1 MTGEQENAVN
11 YAKAVSD
18 AWNKFCAEHGL
29 TMYVASEN
37 KEPIGKAFMA
47 GWITGLG
54 SLSEQT
60 NDTNSA

>member
-1 MTGEQENAVN
+1 MSEVS
-11 YAKAVSD
+11 YAKALSD
-18 AWNKFCAEHGL
+18 AWNRFCAEHGL

-54 SLSEQT
+54 SLSE
-60 NDTNSA
+60 DK